1 MTKAPA
7 ETGQGPRR
15 QAPLDSTMPPFDL
28 LLSRCDM
35 TKAKKENPARGM
47 SRSVTVRC
55 LAHPDKSPSLS
66 IAERDDGNVLFHC
79 HAGCSKESIL
89 EAAGLEMIDLIHPD
103 NRYAQ
108 RIKPHAG
115 PRFSAWQA
123 LQAMATDVIV
133 VALCAAEI
141 RRRGWLDDADLD
153 ALIEAESRIQDT
165 IQAGGLLR

>member
-1 MTKAPA
+1 MT
-7 ETGQGPRR
+7 
-15 QAPLDSTMPPFDL
+15 
-28 LLSRCDM
+28 
-35 TKAKKENPARGM
+35 
-47 SRSVTVRC
+47 RSITVRC

-66 IAERDDGNVLFHC
+66 VSEKQNGDVVFHC

-89 EAAGLEMIDLIHPD
+89 EAAGLEVIDLIHPD

-115 PRFSAWQA
+115 PKFSAWQA

-141 RRRGWLDDADLD
+141 RRNGWLKDDDLD
-153 ALIEAESRIQDT
+153 SLIEAESRIQDT